1 MRKKYYFCTPQF
13 PKAQVAELVD
23 AHVSGA
29 CAARRAGSIPV
40 LGTWL
45 SLVIFDYGA
54 FLVFSITV
62 LHTHAKA
69 LPGIGHGTKQRFR
82 TERPRSPQCM
92 PDRSKLFLAHS
103 LNRDLERRSGARMVD
118 KQLPEEHSI
127 PFGFIGHFDP
137 RPPAGQQGRLVP
149 DSRSAFAA
157 GHNPGDYD
165 RARTDVGEVEY
176 DFFLMPHPYPPQVC
190 NPGFEPEKRIAAGKA
205 GVFPIRTDQCRSG

>member
-1 MRKKYYFCTPQF
+1 
-13 PKAQVAELVD
+13 
-23 AHVSGA
+23 
-29 CAARRAGSIPV
+29 
-40 LGTWL
+40 
-45 SLVIFDYGA
+45 
-54 FLVFSITV
+54 
-62 LHTHAKA
+62 
-69 LPGIGHGTKQRFR
+69 
-82 TERPRSPQCM
+82 M
-92 PDRSKLFLAHS
+92 PARSKLFLAPP

-165 RARTDVGEVEY
+165 RARTDVGEAEY

-205 GVFPIRTDQCRSG
+205 GVFPVRSEQL

>member
-1 MRKKYYFCTPQF
+1 MQKHCPGSDTGQNSDSAPNAPAPRN
-13 PKAQVAELVD
+13 
-23 AHVSGA
+23 A
-29 CAARRAGSIPV
+29 CPTG
-40 LGTWL
+40 
-45 SLVIFDYGA
+45 
-54 FLVFSITV
+54 
-62 LHTHAKA
+62 
-69 LPGIGHGTKQRFR
+69 
-82 TERPRSPQCM
+82 RSYSSP
-92 PDRSKLFLAHS
+92 P

-165 RARTDVGEVEY
+165 RARTDVGEAEY

-205 GVFPIRTDQCRSG
+205 GVFPIRTGQCRSG